1 MFSKLKVGQRLFIGS
16 ALLCLLAALL
26 AWIGY
31 REIQQL
37 RIELDGVPDLIDT
50 RVTLTSWQGQTATNA
65 ARALAILK
73 TSDVGLADQLAPAM
87 KETSDNISVLQ
98 GRIEALA
105 LGDEAKAALARV
117 GEART
122 AYLAARDE
130 SLALKKQRS
139 TDAAKVIDGKF
150 YPALAAYD
158 LAVQEFVDTVETES
172 INSFQLAK
180 QASDRSIL
188 WLAGCTIAFLVIAL
202 VLVLLMVRSITA
214 PVREAVQVAE
224 ALAKGDLT
232 RKIEAR
238 GGDEIAVLMS
248 SLATATA
255 QLAVLVRGIQDS
267 AATINGGAQEISHG
281 NNQLSMRT
289 ESQASSLEE
298 TASSMEELTA
308 TVTHNADNANQA
320 NKLVQGASSVAVR
333 GGEVVGQVVRTMG
346 EISQSSRRIA
356 DITGII
362 DGIAFQ
368 TNILALNAAV
378 EAARAGDQGRGFAV
392 VASEVR
398 SLAQRSATAAK
409 EIKGLIEESVGKVDT
424 GTKLAAEAGKTME
437 EVVAAV
443 RKVAEITGEILS
455 ASREQA
461 SGIQQVN
468 QAVTQMDQVTQQN
481 AALVEQVSAAS
492 ASLQEQAAGLSR
504 AVSVFRVDE
513 RPEGRADGRGEA
525 RYEARLEEGEAP
537 HAIAGDAGLR
547 LPEEE
552 ERLALPAGAR

>member
-1 MFSKLKVGQRLFIGS
+1 MFNKLKVGQRLFIGS
-16 ALLCLLAALL
+16 ALLSVLAGAL
-26 AWIGY
+26 AFIGY
-31 REIQQL
+31 REIQAL
-37 RIELDGVPDLIDT
+37 RAQLDGVPEIMST
-50 RVTLTSWQGQTATNA
+50 RVMLSEWQGQTGTNA
-65 ARALAILK
+65 ARAVAILRS
-73 TSDVGLADQLAPAM
+73 SDNSLGEVLAPEM
-87 KETSDNISVLQ
+87 KTTTENISVLQ
-98 GRIEALA
+98 KRIEDLKM
-105 LGDEAKAALARV
+105 GEESKAAFAAV
-117 GEART
+117 GEARK
-122 AYLAARDE
+122 AYIAARE
-130 SLALKKQRS
+130 ETLALKKQRS
-139 TDAAKVIDGKF
+139 PEATKVFDAKF
-150 YPALAAYD
+150 YPSLAAYQ
-158 LAVQEFVDTVETES
+158 LAVESFVEGLETDY
-172 INSFQLAK
+172 IRNYATAK
-180 QASDRSIL
+180 EASDRAVL
-188 WLAGCTIAFLVIAL
+188 QLAGFTAAFFILSLIL
-202 VLVLLMVRSITA
+202 VLIMIRSITA
-214 PVREAVQVAE
+214 PVREAVEVAE
-224 ALAKGDLT
+224 SLARGDLT

-238 GGDEIAVLMS
+238 SSDEIGNLMR
-248 SLATATA
+248 SLATANA

-267 AATINGGAQEISHG
+267 AATINNGAQEISHG
-281 NNQLSMRT
+281 NSQLSVRT
-289 ESQASSLEE
+289 EAQASSLEE

-308 TVTHNADNANQA
+308 TVTHNADNANHA
-320 NKLVQGASSVAVR
+320 NQLVQGASGVAVR
-333 GGEVVGQVVRTMG
+333 GGEVVSQVVRTMG
-346 EISQSSRRIA
+346 EISQSSKRIA

-409 EIKGLIEESVGKVDT
+409 EIKALIEESVGKVDT

-443 RKVAEITGEILS
+443 RKVADITGEIKS

-492 ASLQEQAAGLSR
+492 ASLQEQAVGLSR
-504 AVSVFRVDE
+504 AVSVFKVDT
-513 RPEGRADGRGEA
+513 GVEA
-525 RYEARLEEGEAP
+525 RMEPQPRLEVPQA
-537 HAIAGDAGLR
+537 DAALS

>member
-1 MFSKLKVGQRLFIGS
+1 MINRLKVGQRLFFGS
-16 ALLCLLAALL
+16 AVLCLLAASVAL
-26 AWIGY
+26 IGY
-31 REIQQL
+31 VQIQQL
-37 RIELDGVPDLIDT
+37 HVQLDGVPEMVST
-50 RVTLTSWQGQTATNA
+50 RVMLSEWQGQTGTNA
-65 ARALAILK
+65 ARAVAILK
-73 TSDVGLADQLAPAM
+73 TSDNALGDVLAPEI
-87 KETSDNISVLQ
+87 KDTSENISVLQ
-98 GRIEALA
+98 KRIENLKMS
-105 LGDEAKAALARV
+105 DEAKTAFAAV
-117 GEART
+117 GEARK
-122 AYLAARDE
+122 AYIAARE
-130 SLALKKQRS
+130 ETLALKRQRS
-139 TDAAKVIDGKF
+139 PEALQVFDAKF
-150 YPALAAYD
+150 YPALAAYE
-158 LAVQEFVDTVETES
+158 LAVQSFVEGLETDS
-172 INSFQLAK
+172 IRGYAI
-180 QASDRSIL
+180 AREESDRAVL
-188 WLAGCTIAFLVIAL
+188 WLAGFTLAFLVVAMIL
-202 VLVLLMVRSITA
+202 VVVMIRSITT
-214 PVREAVQVAE
+214 PVKEAVQVAE
-224 ALAKGDLT
+224 ALARGDLT

-238 GGDEIAVLMS
+238 GNDEIGVLMG
-248 SLATATA
+248 SLASATA

-267 AATINGGAQEISHG
+267 AASISGGAQEISHG
-281 NNQLSMRT
+281 NNQLSTRT

-308 TVTHNADNANQA
+308 TVTHNAENASHANQ
-320 NKLVQGASSVAVR
+320 LVQGASTVAVR

-346 EISQSSRRIA
+346 EISQSSKRIA

-409 EIKGLIEESVGKVDT
+409 EIKALIDESVGKVET
-424 GTKLAAEAGKTME
+424 GTKLAADAGKTME

-443 RKVAEITGEILS
+443 RKVAEITGEIKS

-492 ASLQEQAAGLSR
+492 ASLQEQAAGLTR
-504 AVSVFRVDE
+504 AVSAFRVDE
-513 RPEGRADGRGEA
+513 RA
-525 RYEARLEEGEAP
+525 EARLEP
-537 HAIAGDAGLR
+537 HVDEPMELHADAGLR
-547 LPEEE
+547 LPEE

>member
-1 MFSKLKVGQRLFIGS
+1 MRGTKEEEEGSMINRLKVGQRLFLGS
-16 ALLCLLAALL
+16 AMLCVLAASVAL
-26 AWIGY
+26 IGY
-31 REIQQL
+31 VQIQQL
-37 RIELDGVPDLIDT
+37 RVQLDGVPDMVGT
-50 RVTLTSWQGQTATNA
+50 RVMLSEWQGQTGTNA
-65 ARALAILK
+65 ARAVAILK
-73 TSDVGLADQLAPAM
+73 TSDSTLGETLAPEM
-87 KETSDNISVLQ
+87 KTTSENISVLQ
-98 GRIEALA
+98 KRIESLKMS
-105 LGDEAKAALARV
+105 DEAKAAFAAV
-117 GEART
+117 GEARK
-122 AYLAARDE
+122 AYIAARE
-130 SLALKKQRS
+130 ETLALKRQRS
-139 TDAAKVIDGKF
+139 SEAAKVFDAKF
-150 YPALAAYD
+150 YPALAAYE
-158 LAVQEFVDTVETES
+158 LAVQSFVEGLETDSISRFELSKEES
-172 INSFQLAK
+172 
-180 QASDRSIL
+180 ASAIL
-188 WLAGCTIAFLVIAL
+188 WLAGCTVAFLVVAMIL
-202 VLVLLMVRSITA
+202 VVTMIRSITT
-214 PVREAVQVAE
+214 PVQEAVQVAE
-224 ALAKGDLT
+224 ALARGDLT

-238 GGDEIAVLMS
+238 GNDEIGVLMGA
-248 SLATATA
+248 LASATA

-267 AATINGGAQEISHG
+267 AASINGGAQEISHG

-308 TVTHNADNANQA
+308 TVTHNAENASHANQ
-320 NKLVQGASSVAVR
+320 LVQGASTVAVR

-409 EIKGLIEESVGKVDT
+409 EIKALIEESVGKVDA
-424 GTKLAAEAGKTME
+424 GTKLAADAGKTMD

-443 RKVAEITGEILS
+443 RKVAEITGEIKS

-492 ASLQEQAAGLSR
+492 ASLQEQAAGLTR
-504 AVSVFRVDE
+504 AVSAFRVDE
-513 RPEGRADGRGEA
+513 RVEV
-525 RYEARLEEGEAP
+525 RLEANIDSPAELQAE
-537 HAIAGDAGLR
+537 AGLR
-547 LPEEE
+547 LPEE

>member
-1 MFSKLKVGQRLFIGS
+1 M
-16 ALLCLLAALL
+16 
-26 AWIGY
+26 
-31 REIQQL
+31 
-37 RIELDGVPDLIDT
+37 
-50 RVTLTSWQGQTATNA
+50 
-65 ARALAILK
+65 K
-73 TSDVGLADQLAPAM
+73 T
-87 KETSDNISVLQ
+87 TSDNISVLQ
-98 GRIEALA
+98 SRIEALKMS
-105 LGDEAKAALARV
+105 DESKGALAAV
-117 GEART
+117 GEARK
-122 AYLAARDE
+122 AYMAARE
-130 SLALKKQRS
+130 ETLALKRQRS
-139 TDAAKVIDGKF
+139 AEASKVFDAKF
-150 YPALAAYD
+150 YPALAAYQ
-158 LAVQEFVDTVETES
+158 LAVESFVEGLETDS
-172 INSFQLAK
+172 IRRFAVAK
-180 QASDRSIL
+180 EESDRAIL
-188 WLAGCTIAFLVIAL
+188 WLAGCTMAFLVIAMIL
-202 VLVLLMVRSITA
+202 VMMMIRSITT
-214 PVREAVQVAE
+214 PVKEAVQVAE
-224 ALAKGDLT
+224 ALARGDLT

-238 GGDEIAVLMS
+238 GNDEIGVLMG
-248 SLATATA
+248 SLASATA

-267 AATINGGAQEISHG
+267 AASINGGAQEISNG

-308 TVTHNADNANQA
+308 TVTHNAENASHANQ
-320 NKLVQGASSVAVR
+320 LVQGASTVAVR
-333 GGEVVGQVVRTMG
+333 GGEVVSQVVRTMG

-409 EIKGLIEESVGKVDT
+409 EIKALIEESVGKVQT
-424 GTKLAAEAGKTME
+424 GTKLAADAGKTME

-443 RKVAEITGEILS
+443 RKVAEITGEIKS

-492 ASLQEQAAGLSR
+492 ASLQEQAAGLTR
-504 AVSVFRVDE
+504 AVSAFKVDE
-513 RPEGRADGRGEA
+513 RA
-525 RYEARLEEGEAP
+525 EARLEAHDTPAELQA
-537 HAIAGDAGLR
+537 DAGLR
-547 LPEEE
+547 LPEE

>member
-1 MFSKLKVGQRLFIGS
+1 MINRLKVGQRLFLGS
-16 ALLCLLAALL
+16 ALLCLLAASVAL
-26 AWIGY
+26 IGY
-31 REIQQL
+31 VQIQQL
-37 RIELDGVPDLIDT
+37 HVQLDGVPDMVGT
-50 RVTLTSWQGQTATNA
+50 RVMLSEWQGQTSTNA
-65 ARALAILK
+65 ARAVAILK
-73 TSDVGLADQLAPAM
+73 TTDNSLGEVLAPEM
-87 KETSDNISVLQ
+87 RTTSDNISVLQ
-98 GRIEALA
+98 KRIENLKMSE
-105 LGDEAKAALARV
+105 EAKAAFAAV
-117 GEART
+117 GEARK
-122 AYLAARDE
+122 AYMAARE
-130 SLALKKQRS
+130 ETLALKRQKS
-139 TDAAKVIDGKF
+139 PEAAKVFDAKF
-150 YPALAAYD
+150 YPALAAYE
-158 LAVQEFVDTVETES
+158 LAVQSFVEGLETDS
-172 INSFQLAK
+172 IRRFAVAK
-180 QASDRSIL
+180 EESDRAVL
-188 WLAGCTIAFLVIAL
+188 WLAGCTVAFLVIAMIL
-202 VLVLLMVRSITA
+202 VVMMIRSITT
-214 PVREAVQVAE
+214 PVKEAVRVAE
-224 ALAKGDLT
+224 ALARGDLT

-238 GGDEIAVLMS
+238 GTDEIGVLMA
-248 SLATATA
+248 SLASATA

-267 AATINGGAQEISHG
+267 AASINGGAQEISNG

-308 TVTHNADNANQA
+308 TVTHNAENASHANQ
-320 NKLVQGASSVAVR
+320 LVQGASSVAVR

-409 EIKGLIEESVGKVDT
+409 EIKALIEESVNKVDT
-424 GTKLAAEAGKTME
+424 GTKLAGEAGKTME

-443 RKVAEITGEILS
+443 RKVAEITGEIKS

-492 ASLQEQAAGLSR
+492 ASLQEQAAGLTR
-504 AVSVFRVDE
+504 AVSAFKVDE
-513 RPEGRADGRGEA
+513 RA
-525 RYEARLEEGEAP
+525 EARLEQVEQPLELQAE
-537 HAIAGDAGLR
+537 AGLR
-547 LPEEE
+547 LPEE